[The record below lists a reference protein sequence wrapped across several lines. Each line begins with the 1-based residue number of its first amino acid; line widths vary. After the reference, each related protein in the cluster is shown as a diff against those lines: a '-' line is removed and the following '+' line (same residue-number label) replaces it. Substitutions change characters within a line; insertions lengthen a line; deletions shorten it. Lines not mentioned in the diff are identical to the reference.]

1 MSRKAVQNVLHLLS
15 FLRLVQREHG
25 AFVGVVELLQ
35 IGPFLLLVQ
44 ERERND
50 LDVVIRFGQDFR
62 KDGQLLGQ
70 YGVLQVLCCG
80 LCDLCPLTEAAFL

>member
-15 FLRLVQREHG
+15 FLGLVQREHG
-25 AFVGVVELLQ
+25 ASVGVVELLQ

-50 LDVVIRFGQDFR
+50 RDVVIGQNFR
-62 KDGQLLGQ
+62 KGAWPGQRSSGS
-70 YGVLQVLCCG
+70 V
-80 LCDLCPLTEAAFL
+80 LCPL